1 MNSFTRL
8 RRPLVPIVLALL
20 LAAPAAGQNKWWTSE
35 EYKRELGLTSD
46 QVKRLEEIFQSA
58 LPGLMAQK
66 KALDHA
72 ELEFE
77 RLMERG
83 SDSDVMEQVDRVETA
98 RKELSTSRTLML
110 VDMRKTLTKD
120 QWIRLSALQRKAAE
134 RDRDRPTGDGK

>member
-1 MNSFTRL
+1 
-8 RRPLVPIVLALL
+8 VPILLALL
-20 LAAPAAGQNKWWTSE
+20 LATPAAGQNKWWTSE

-46 QVKRLEEIFQSA
+46 QVKRLEEIFQAS

-77 RLMERG
+77 RLMQAG

-98 RKELSTSRTLML
+98 RAELNKSRTLML
-110 VDMRKTLTKD
+110 VDMRKTLTMD
-120 QWIRLSALQRKAAE
+120 QWTRLNALQRQAAE
-134 RDRDRPTGDGK
+134 RERNRPKGDGK